1 MFVKFKMFILS
12 INKLQ
17 LKITKH
23 SQTILSYLNKY
34 LDLYLLLILFIK
46 IFNKEVL
53 KTSLLEVDLFFL
65 KYTDF
70 LKLMFI

>member
-1 MFVKFKMFILS
+1 MFILS

-34 LDLYLLLILFIK
+34 LNLYLLLILFIK

-70 LKLMFI
+70 LKLMFF